1 MRIFAADDNELAHEP
16 RSGEIEVLQA
26 LRRRRDVGGE
36 SVHLLALHS
45 AQVAVEVGA
54 VVAEGAI
61 DLKFPKRFL
70 WFDFGNQS

>member
-36 SVHLLALHS
+36 SVDLSALHS
-45 AQVAVEVGA
+45 TQVAVEVGT
-54 VVAEGAI
+54 VAEEGAI
-61 DLKFPKRFL
+61 SLKFPKRFL
-70 WFDFGNQS
+70 